1 MKKTYIYAASAIL
14 MWSTMA
20 TISGLLLGKMD
31 NYTVLC
37 VSSFFATVAMLII
50 NLASH
55 KLALMRQYKL
65 KDYLRMVATGLPGV
79 FLYYIFYYAGATRL
93 PASQAFITNYLW
105 PIMSIVFAVIILR
118 ERMTLPKA
126 VAVVMS
132 FAGVFTVAGDDIIS
146 LSVESIIGTLFCFG
160 GAVCYG
166 LFTVLNKKS
175 HYDKQVSMTMAMLT
189 AFILSLVMMIVNG
202 SSFSV
207 ELSQIPGILWNGV
220 FTMAAA
226 NLLWTL
232 ALAGGNTAKISNLA
246 YVTPFLSLVWTALIL
261 GESIKPTSL
270 IGLCLIVAGIF
281 IQLKGDSPNPKKN

>member
-1 MKKTYIYAASAIL
+1 MKKTFICAASAIL

-20 TISGLLLGKMD
+20 TVSGLLLGEMD

-55 KLALMRQYKL
+55 KLGIMRRYKP
-65 KDYLRMVATGLPGV
+65 KDYLRMAATGLPGV
-79 FLYYIFYYAGATRL
+79 FLYYVFYYAGATRL

-105 PIMSIVFAVIILR
+105 PIMSIVFALIILR
-118 ERMTLPKA
+118 ERMTLPKT

-146 LSVESIIGTLFCFG
+146 LSTDSIIGTLFCFA

-175 HYDKQVSMTMAMLT
+175 PYDKQVSMTMAMFT
-189 AFILSLVMMIVNG
+189 AFVLSLVMMLAGG
-202 SSFSV
+202 SSFAV
-207 ELSQIPGILWNGV
+207 ELSQLPGILWNGV

-232 ALAGGNTAKISNLA
+232 ALSGGNTAKVSNLA
-246 YVTPFLSLVWTALIL
+246 YITPFLSLVWTFTIL
-261 GESIKPTSL
+261 GEPIKPASL
-270 IGLCLIVAGIF
+270 IGLCMIVAGIF
-281 IQLKGDSPNPKKN
+281 IQLRGDSAKSKKR